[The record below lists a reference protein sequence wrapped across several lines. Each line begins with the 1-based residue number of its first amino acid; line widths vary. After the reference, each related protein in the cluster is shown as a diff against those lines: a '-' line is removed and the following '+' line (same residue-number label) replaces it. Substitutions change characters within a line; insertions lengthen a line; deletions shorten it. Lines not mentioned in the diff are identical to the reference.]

1 LNRNLESLERMTA
14 GNSSFQPLNTETCRL
29 AGAINRMQATFD
41 GALTLQKL
49 KTGGGQTVTVQHV
62 QVNDGGQAV
71 VAGRVGGGRGSS
83 KRRGI
88 NGK

>member
-1 LNRNLESLERMTA
+1 
-14 GNSSFQPLNTETCRL
+14 
-29 AGAINRMQATFD
+29 MQATIHD

-49 KTGGGQTVTVQHV
+49 KTGGRQTVVVQHV

-71 VAGRVGGGRGSS
+71 VAGRVGGGQDRS